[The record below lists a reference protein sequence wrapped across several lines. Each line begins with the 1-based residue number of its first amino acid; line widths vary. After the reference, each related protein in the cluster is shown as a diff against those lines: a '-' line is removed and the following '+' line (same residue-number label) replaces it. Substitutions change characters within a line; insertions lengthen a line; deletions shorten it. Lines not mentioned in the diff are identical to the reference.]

1 MRITSKLES
10 EMEIVKRHIHVLNEV
25 IKNQPIGIIK
35 LSQILNLPEHKVRYS
50 LRVLEQ
56 EKLIEP
62 SPEGAKATKRSRK
75 EIKLVKDILQGIIN
89 DAEEIIREIDE
100 IEES

>member
-10 EMEIVKRHIHVLNEV
+10 EMEIVMRHIHVLNEV

-75 EIKLVKDILQGIIN
+75 EIKTVKDILQGIIN

>member
-56 EKLIEP
+56 EKLVEP

-75 EIKLVKDILQGIIN
+75 EIKAVKDILQGIIN

-100 IEES
+100 IEEF